1 MDENG
6 LLDLNVD
13 LMEVIREKQ
22 EEGALDEAIA

>member
-1 MDENG
+1 MNEND

-22 EEGALDEAIA
+22 EEGALDEAIT